1 MNDPWLDMAQDPSCL
16 MYVNPDGW
24 YSPLRQGVVW
34 PGSPRNFATEPATD
48 GREFLRRMQGAG
60 TSDKITFEIDFEN
73 TVNNAAARIF
83 YGTATSDPFGLRQ
96 DANGDI
102 TFFTAFAQPISQY
115 IAYYV
120 LTVYSAAA
128 NGGAFLVGRHAV
140 RAEITGTNIK
150 VSLDNVSRVNVTIV
164 RKTPLY
170 NTALDS
176 NAGYIYDMRA
186 TVNDN
191 LVWFYPSYL
200 ERIRLVTYT
209 NVRDDR
215 GRFEAA
221 NPSLGWSIK
230 TGLPAGLT
238 GTVLAKIS
246 GEVVTNSVKWNRTT
260 ATFTGLAA
268 DTLEWLLVCNAT
280 LSAGQIAYLSN

>member
-1 MNDPWLDMAQDPSCL
+1 MSKLFDAALDPSVFACL
-16 MYVNPDGW
+16 TPLGW
-24 YSPLRQGVVW
+24 HSPLRPGVIE

-96 DANGDI
+96 EANGNI
-102 TFFTAFAQPISQY
+102 TFFTAFAWPVSQSNE
-115 IAYYV
+115 YYV

-140 RAEITGTNIK
+140 RAEITGTNIQ
-150 VSLDNVSRVNVTIV
+150 VFLDNVRLANVTIL

-176 NAGYIYDMRA
+176 NAGYVYGMRA

-200 ERIRLVTYT
+200 EGIRLVTYT

-238 GTVLAKIS
+238 GTVLAKIN
-246 GEVVTNSVKWNRTT
+246 GAVVTNSAKWNRTT